1 MNFYKIITGVTSSL
15 IMLFMVSCS
24 HDEHKISEVISPTTS
39 AFNMTLDWTKKRAVL
54 EENLSKDY
62 RILESTPDFMLVS
75 KNEDSNNERIYLQFA
90 DGKLNGYSMIYHFNP
105 ESEDLVTAVTER
117 LEYVGEEAEETGK
130 LYIDKKINAMV
141 TSGVFEIKDTEAI
154 MLTYSPMEVPKS
166 IEVENQ
172 VITLDDHEAVDL
184 GLSVKWA
191 TVNLG
196 ASSYAKQGSTFAW
209 GETTSRFT
217 NFNFWTYQ
225 YYSHPSDNYYD
236 SSHVKRLGN
245 IEGTRYDAATKLWGG
260 GWKMP
265 TRAQM
270 RELVQFCTW
279 VRIDSDEFNGYK
291 IIGPNSHYIYLPY
304 TERIRK
310 DSSFQGPFYWSATE
324 SSDYAYYLSGYYEIS
339 SDMKWVGMSI
349 RAVHD

>member
-1 MNFYKIITGVTSSL
+1 MTSFM
-15 IMLFMVSCS
+15 MLPQISCS
-24 HDEHKISEVISPTTS
+24 HEEYKTIVPSPAST
-39 AFNMTLDWTKKRAVL
+39 AFNMTLDWTKKRAIL
-54 EENLSKDY
+54 EENMSKDY
-62 RILESTPDFMLVS
+62 SILESTPEYLLIS
-75 KNEDSNNERIYLQFA
+75 KNEDTNNESIYLQFTN
-90 DGKLNGYSMIYHFNP
+90 DKLNGYSIIYHANP
-105 ESEDLVTAVTER
+105 EAENLVNEVIDR
-117 LEYVGEEAEETGK
+117 LEYVGEEADEAGNI
-130 LYIDKKINAMV
+130 YIDKNIGAMV
-141 TSGVFEIKDTEAI
+141 TSGTFKIKDTDAL
-154 MLTYSPMEVPKS
+154 MLTYSPMELPEP
-166 IEVENQ
+166 IEIENK
-172 VITLDDHEAVDL
+172 VILLDDHEAVDL

-196 ASSYAKQGSTFAW
+196 ASTYEKQGYTYAW
-209 GETTSRFT
+209 GETSSRRS
-217 NFNFWTYQ
+217 NFNFWNYK
-225 YYSHPSDNYYD
+225 YYSNPSDNYYN

-245 IEGTRYDAATKLWGG
+245 IEGSQYDAATKLWGG

-279 VRIDSDEFNGYK
+279 VRINTSDFNGYK
-291 IIGPNSHYIYLPY
+291 IIGPNGSYIYLPY

-310 DSSFQGPFYWSATE
+310 DSTYDGPFYWSATE